1 MSLIIR
7 RKPTAFERFF
17 EDAWREVAPE
27 TEFTGEYSL
36 ALNVRENADGYT
48 VRTAL
53 PGLSADD
60 IEIRLHDDVLTI
72 SAEIKEDG
80 LSEDETQLISEIR
93 YGKFS
98 RSLRFPVPV
107 EGDKVEASYIDGVLR
122 LIVPKAE
129 AAKPRQIR
137 VKAGHS
143 LN

>member
-17 EDAWREVAPE
+17 EDAWRDVAPDAE
-27 TEFTGEYSL
+27 HSGEYRL
-36 ALNVRENADGYT
+36 ALDVRENGDGYT

-72 SAEIKEDG
+72 SAEIKQDALLENE
-80 LSEDETQLISEIR
+80 SQLVAEVR

-107 EGDKVEASYIDGVLR
+107 DGDNVEASYVDGVLR
-122 LIVPKAE
+122 LNVPKAE
-129 AAKPRQIR
+129 EAKPRQIR
-137 VKAGHS
+137 VKAGHI